1 MKNWISVYEQLPPEN
16 QTVFLLNNKSNSIW
30 IGCHVYIENEGWF
43 WATSNGNNLYINA
56 NEIVAECEIDDDCEI
71 THWHPLPKIEK
82 L

>member
-1 MKNWISVYEQLPPEN
+1 MNNWISVDEQLPPEN

-30 IGCHVYIENEGWF
+30 IGCHVYLINEGWF

-56 NEIVAECEIDDDCEI
+56 NEIVAECEIDDDYEI
-71 THWHPLPKIEK
+71 THWHPLPKIEH